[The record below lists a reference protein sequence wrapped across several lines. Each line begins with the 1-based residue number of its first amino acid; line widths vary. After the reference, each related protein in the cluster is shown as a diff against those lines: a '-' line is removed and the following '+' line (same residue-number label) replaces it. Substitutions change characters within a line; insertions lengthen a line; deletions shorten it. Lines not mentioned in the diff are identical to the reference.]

1 MMPRIVQ
8 FGRQPYLLSGNAGV
22 FDAKPNFAF
31 IPIGKGSVDVTV
43 AFFQSNFDSVT
54 HLVGLTLPG
63 AQTDG
68 WNLVPGIEGEGLAA
82 LGELK

>member
-1 MMPRIVQ
+1 MPRVVQ
-8 FGRQPYLLSGNAGV
+8 FGRQPYFFSGDTGI
-22 FDAKPNFAF
+22 FDAQANFAF

-43 AFFQSNFDSVT
+43 ALFQSNFDSVT

-68 WNLVPGIEGEGLAA
+68 WNLVTGIEGEGLAA
-82 LGELK
+82 FG